1 MEIFKGTLGPWSYG
15 HAKIK
20 GYDLHELCV
29 FPENQ
34 EKTEKGYRMICRISP
49 SECMDDL
56 DKYNTQLIAHAPEML
71 EAMQSFVSGFES
83 DYVLDDGTI
92 VDNPY
97 EWLVV
102 EYHKCKALLTR
113 ATTI

>member
-1 MEIFKGTLGPWSYG
+1 MEFKGTKGSWFVVNINDHPTHKG
-15 HAKIK
+15 EQVAFIQTATHAFDVGAVEESFINRETFKA
-20 GYDLHELCV
+20 
-29 FPENQ
+29 NA
-34 EKTEKGYRMICRISP
+34 
-49 SECMDDL
+49 
-56 DKYNTQLIAHAPEML
+56 QLIAHAPEML

-92 VDNPY
+92 VDSPY

-102 EYHKCKALLTR
+102 EYHKCKDLLTR

>member
-1 MEIFKGTLGPWSYG
+1 MENFKGTSAPWEIYVRNGRGSTYFS
-15 HAKIK
+15 I
-20 GYDLHELCV
+20 
-29 FPENQ
+29 ENDNVRICNINS
-34 EKTEKGYRMICRISP
+34 KRTEQF
-49 SECMDDL
+49 EEEEA
-56 DKYNTQLIAHAPEML
+56 NAQLIAHAPEML
-71 EAMQSFVSGFES
+71 EAIQSFVNGFES

-102 EYHKCKALLTR
+102 EYHKCKDLLTR